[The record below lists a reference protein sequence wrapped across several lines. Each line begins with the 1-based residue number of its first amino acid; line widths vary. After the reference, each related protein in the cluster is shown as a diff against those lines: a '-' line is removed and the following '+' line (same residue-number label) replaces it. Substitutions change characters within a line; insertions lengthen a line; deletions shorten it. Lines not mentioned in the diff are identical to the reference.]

1 MTIVKYYDL
10 AKWLSHYLY
19 FFSFLFI
26 FGLTI
31 QGRSAGKYHI
41 ICHMS
46 HDESYDEC
54 GKVVHRPCSKCI
66 SSIQKLNENSI
77 EFSLSTWYKG
87 NWSGLQEKPQY
98 IITLRDM
105 LQLTSRRNLKE

>member
-1 MTIVKYYDL
+1 M
-10 AKWLSHYLY
+10 
-19 FFSFLFI
+19 
-26 FGLTI
+26 
-31 QGRSAGKYHI
+31 

-46 HDESYDEC
+46 HDESYYEF
-54 GKVVHRPCSKCI
+54 GKVVHRPCSKYI
-66 SSIQKLNENSI
+66 SSVQKLNENSI